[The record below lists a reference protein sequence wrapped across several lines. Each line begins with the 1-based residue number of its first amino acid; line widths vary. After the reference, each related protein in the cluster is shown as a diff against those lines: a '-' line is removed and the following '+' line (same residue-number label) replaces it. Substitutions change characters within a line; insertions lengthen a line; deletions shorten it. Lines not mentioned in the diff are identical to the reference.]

1 MRQQDLNPAKWALGY
16 AKAEPGKLLF
26 QAKTGVTG
34 SVAGPVEVYSELRLV
49 SQAEKAPWTVF
60 PKGSVIVLSTRGAL
74 NWPHRHRA

>member
-60 PKGSVIVLSTRGAL
+60 PKGSVIVLSTS
-74 NWPHRHRA
+74 RA